1 MASQIDINLSTEVLQ
16 RWQTA
21 KNLFHHSVDSIANSA
36 QQLSQSLKQ
45 IANTT
50 SDQAR
55 DIVKTTLEQTGQT
68 AIAASV
74 NDWLTEHPAI
84 FRLLHVLSWSVNHP
98 IISLVILLLTL
109 AVISSMIKGIM
120 SLISQVSWSILQIP
134 LKLMWSVIQFSF
146 VSLTKLSSLPLKSV
160 SEAKTPP
167 FIPSNS
173 QTVYQDKQQRLAEI
187 SRRLELIQQEQ
198 QQLLQEAA
206 NLMATDSIDLKIEV

>member
-1 MASQIDINLSTEVLQ
+1 MASQTDINLSTEVLQ

-21 KNLFHHSVDSIANSA
+21 KNLFHHSVDLIAKSA
-36 QQLSQSLKQ
+36 QNFSQSL
-45 IANTT
+45 NTT
-50 SDQAR
+50 TEQAR
-55 DIVKTTLEQTGQT
+55 DIVKTTLEQTGQI

-84 FRLLHVLSWSVNHP
+84 FRLLHILSWSANHP

-109 AVISSMIKGIM
+109 AVISTMIKGIM

-134 LKLMWSVIQFSF
+134 LKLIWSVIKLSF
-146 VSLTKLSSLPLKSV
+146 VSLTKFSSLPIKSV
-160 SEAKTPP
+160 SETKTPP
-167 FIPSNS
+167 VTTNP

-187 SRRLELIQQEQ
+187 SRRLEIIQQEQ

-206 NLMATDSIDLKIEV
+206 NLMATENIDLKIEV

>member
-45 IANTT
+45 TANTT
-50 SDQAR
+50 TEQVR
-55 DIVKTTLEQTGQT
+55 DIVKTTLDQTGQT

-109 AVISSMIKGIM
+109 AVISTMIKGIM

-134 LKLMWSVIQFSF
+134 LKLIWSVIQFSF
-146 VSLTKLSSLPLKSV
+146 SSLTKLSSLQLKSV
-160 SEAKTPP
+160 SETKTPP
-167 FIPSNS
+167 VTTNA

-187 SRRLELIQQEQ
+187 SRRLEIIQQEQ